1 MTGGSTITRVVVA
14 SDKFKGS
21 LSAGQV
27 GDAVRRGLRQVR
39 PDVDVAVVPVADGG
53 DGTLDAAVAAGH
65 ALVPLHAAGPTGDRL
80 PTAYARLGDQAVI
93 ELAHICGLLRLPDA
107 ALAPWTSTT
116 RGVGEVIAA
125 ALDAGC
131 RHLVLGIGG
140 SASTD
145 GGAGMLLALGA
156 RLLDAT
162 GSTVPDPGARLDVVA
177 ELDLDGLHPALRDSD
192 IVLACDVDNPLTGAR
207 GAAAAYGRQK
217 GLTQPDIPIVDAHLK
232 KWADVMSAAT
242 GRDHRN
248 TPGAGAAGGVGF
260 AAIAALNAQMRPG
273 IQLVLELVHFHEH
286 LADAD
291 LVITGEGSL
300 DEQTL
305 AGKAPA
311 GVAAAAAEA
320 GVEVVAICG
329 RRELNAEQLRAMGVT
344 ASYALQDIEKD
355 PALCVANAYPLLCT
369 LAKHIGLVHLGSA
382 PS

>member
-1 MTGGSTITRVVVA
+1 VTGGSTVARVVVA

-27 GDAVRRGLRQVR
+27 GDAVRCGLRQVH

-80 PTAYARLGDQAVI
+80 PTAYARLGDRAVI

-131 RHLVLGIGG
+131 RQLVLGIGG

-162 GSTVPDPGARLDVVA
+162 GSAVPDPGARLDVVA
-177 ELDLDGLHPALRDSD
+177 ELDLDGLHPALRDAD
-192 IVLACDVDNPLTGAR
+192 IVLACDVDNPLTGVR
-207 GAAAAYGRQK
+207 GAAAVYGRQK

-242 GRDHRN
+242 GRDHRD

-260 AAIAALNAQMRPG
+260 AAMAALNAQLRPG

-329 RRELNAEQLRAMGVT
+329 RRELDGEQLRAMGIS

-369 LAKHIGLVHLGSA
+369 LAEHIGLVHLGSA
-382 PS
+382 PT